1 MSFATMPSSRTAWS
15 SHNNNPVAAK
25 QHMHQSTTSPARLP
39 RRFFCAICV
48 LLCLTGIGVWQ
59 AWPYLSAR
67 QPLLTLAPMVGGL
80 DDCLQNTPGAS
91 LPASCLGPTGSA
103 APLVEATLARLGE
116 VKSPALTMGYT
127 LKAPLLDFLRAD
139 GTDWKVDADA
149 VQRLANTIRDVH
161 KPVVLYLFSTHFESG
176 APAEQALAS
185 DPTNLAYSPKGPLPV
200 DSYYGTQ
207 IYPWSVART
216 DNDIS
221 RRRQQVIEA
230 ISEAMCRLPDEAQER
245 ILGVTLLGEVHQ
257 LFPKFQSGMG
267 FTEHYEVSDYSP
279 ASIAGF
285 RDYLVQRFGKVETL
299 NAALG
304 STFTDWNSVSPPDRN
319 IRQEPLQHYWQH
331 IDSFAHGTLP
341 VSGWVAPAADTRAG
355 LGTVHIYLNGQ
366 LLGRT
371 PVGLGRQDVLD
382 TVPELG
388 SADLGWRQDLDFSSL
403 PTGIHQLD
411 MYLERGNQPLTHL
424 GSRRISVMD
433 SRQST
438 PTAMPMKKLPVAQEA
453 PATLRHYIDSPIEAS
468 SYFYNPLVPLWHAYR
483 NAQVAHYLEHF
494 GRIVHQSCLAKRPL
508 YTHQLI
514 PFSNPSWDAQK
525 YAVDTSLHPMKG
537 LHLGLSLYG
546 ESSYGSSF
554 MHWLQGTRHTSYGV
568 TEFHPLK
575 AMPPH
580 ELAETLERHRL
591 RGARF
596 VSMFLDG
603 RVNDKHSSSALSIF
617 SFDPD
622 NTRFGSGTL
631 YESLKS
637 VLASPQPLQDVP

>member
-1 MSFATMPSSRTAWS
+1 MRQPL
-15 SHNNNPVAAK
+15 
-25 QHMHQSTTSPARLP
+25 STTPAQFSSG
-39 RRFFCAICV
+39 FFCAICV
-48 LLCLTGIGVWQ
+48 LLCLTGIGACW
-59 AWPYLSAR
+59 ALPYLSTR
-67 QPLLTLAPMVGGL
+67 HTSLTLAPMVGGL
-80 DDCLQNTPGAS
+80 DPCLQNTPNTS
-91 LPASCLGPTGSA
+91 LPASCLGPAGSA
-103 APLVEATLARLGE
+103 APLIEATLARLGE
-116 VKSPALTMGYT
+116 VKSPDIAMGYS

-149 VQRLANTIRDVH
+149 VQRLANTIKDVRR
-161 KPVVLYLFSTHFESG
+161 PVVLYLFSTHFESG
-176 APAEQALAS
+176 APAEQALAT
-185 DPTNLAYSPKGPLPV
+185 DPANLAHSPKGPLPV
-200 DSYYGTQ
+200 DSYYGTR

-216 DNDIS
+216 DNEIS
-221 RRRQQVIEA
+221 RRREQVIEA
-230 ISEAMCRLPDEAQER
+230 ISTAMCRLPEEAQAR

-267 FTEHYEVSDYSP
+267 FTDHYEVSDYSP

-285 RDYLVQRFGKVETL
+285 RDYLAQRFGKVEKL
-299 NAALG
+299 NSALG
-304 STFTDWNSVSPPDRN
+304 SAFTDWNAVYPPDRD

-331 IDSFAHGTLP
+331 IDSFAHGSLP
-341 VSGWVAPAADTRAG
+341 VSGWVAPAADARAG

-371 PVGLGRQDVLD
+371 PVGLGRQDVLEA
-382 TVPELG
+382 VPELG
-388 SADLGWRQDLDFSSL
+388 SADLGWRHDLDFSRL
-403 PTGIHQLD
+403 NTGIHQLD
-411 MYLERGNQPLTHL
+411 MYLERGNQPLMHL

-438 PTAMPMKKLPVAQEA
+438 PTAMPMKKLPEAPEA

-483 NAQVAHYLEHF
+483 NTQVAHYLQRF
-494 GRIVHQSCLAKRPL
+494 GRIVRQSCLADRPI

-525 YAVDTSLHPMKG
+525 YAVDASLQPMEG

-546 ESSYGSSF
+546 ESTYGSSF
-554 MHWLQGTRHTSYGV
+554 MRWLQGARHTSYGV

-580 ELAETLERHRL
+580 DLAQAFEQHRL

-603 RVNDKHSSSALSIF
+603 RVDGKPNSSTLNIF

-622 NTRFGSGTL
+622 NTRFGSATL

-637 VLASPQPLQDVP
+637 VLASSRPLQDVP